1 MDSKKS
7 NFQTILLVVLG
18 VGLAVAL
25 MIFGGVIKTPQ
36 RGSDVQIQAFGS
48 VTMWGPFVSTSL
60 ISTNINN
67 FNNENQNIKLSYVG
81 KNSQD
86 YDTDLLEAFASGAAP
101 DIIILPHNL
110 ISRYKD
116 KVVILNEVTLPERN
130 FKDLY
135 SQGAEIFRV
144 PEGTVGLPLGVDPL
158 VMYYN
163 RDLLDSGGIVQPP
176 QFWNDDFLTFVQSV
190 TQVDSDGLGIAVAAA
205 ALGETSNI
213 KHSTEI
219 LSALFMQLGNP
230 ITSFNQSSL
239 PESLIK
245 EPSTVS
251 NAPGSTALE
260 YFTQFSDSSNDLYS
274 WNKALPE
281 ARDAFAAE
289 KLAVYFGFASE
300 LLDIQRKNPNLNFD
314 VAPLPQIK
322 ELNKKLTYGNL
333 YALAIPKTS
342 INAPGA
348 LSVAGALT
356 TGAYNVDILSS
367 FSLQPVRR
375 DLLAMNPPNPYQ
387 KIFYN
392 SALIARA
399 WFSPNPVI
407 LETIF
412 ESTVSD
418 VNSGRLTPSRAIT
431 ELNQKINEVF

>member
-7 NFQTILLVVLG
+7 NFQTILFAVLG

-25 MIFGGVIKTPQ
+25 MIFGGLIKTPQ
-36 RGSDVQIQAFGS
+36 KGSANQIQASGS
-48 VTMWGPFVSTSL
+48 VTMWGPFLSNSVSELVNT
-60 ISTNINN
+60 
-67 FNNENQNIKLSYVG
+67 FNGDNENITLSYVG
-81 KNSQD
+81 KNSQN
-86 YDTDLLEAFASGAAP
+86 YDVELLEAFASGQAP

-110 ISRYKD
+110 ISRYSD
-116 KVVILNEVTLPERN
+116 KVVILNEVAFPERS

-135 SQGAEIFRV
+135 SQGSEIFRI
-144 PEGTVGLPLGVDPL
+144 PGGTVGLPLGVDPL

-163 RDLLDSGGIVQPP
+163 RDLLDSGGIVKPP
-176 QFWNDDFLTFVQSV
+176 QFWNDDFLTFVQAV
-190 TQVDSDGLGIAVAAA
+190 TQANPDDLDIDVAAT

-219 LSALFMQLGNP
+219 LSTLWMQLGNS
-230 ITSFNQSSL
+230 ITTFNQSSL

-251 NAPGSTALE
+251 NSPGATGLE
-260 YFTQFSDSSNDLYS
+260 YFTQFVDASNDLYT
-274 WNKALPE
+274 WNKAMPE

-300 LLDIQRKNPNLNFD
+300 LLEIQRKNPNLNFD

-322 ELNKKLTYGNL
+322 ELNKKITYGNF

-342 INAPGA
+342 ANASGA
-348 LSVAGALT
+348 LGVAGALT
-356 TGAYNVDILSS
+356 TGAYNVNLLGS

-375 DLLAMNPPNPYQ
+375 DLLAVNPPNPYQ

-392 SALIARA
+392 SALIARG
-399 WFSPNPVI
+399 WYNPNPVTLDSI
-407 LETIF
+407 LKNM
-412 ESTVSD
+412 VD
-418 VNSGRLTPSRAIT
+418 GVNSGRLTPDRAIV
-431 ELNQKINEVF
+431 EVNQKINEAF

>member
-7 NFQTILLVVLG
+7 NFQTILFVVLG
-18 VGLAVAL
+18 VGLAIAL

-36 RGSDVQIQAFGS
+36 RGASIQIQASGS
-48 VTMWGPFVSTSL
+48 VSMWGPFVSTT
-60 ISTNINN
+60 ISERINT
-67 FNNENQNIKLSYVG
+67 FNNENENIQLSYVG
-81 KNSQD
+81 KNIQN
-86 YDTDLLEAFASGAAP
+86 YDIELLEAFASGNAP

-110 ISRYKD
+110 ISRYRD
-116 KVVILNEVTLPERN
+116 KVIILNEITLPERN

-135 SQGAEIFRV
+135 SQGAEIFRT

-163 RDLLDSGGIVQPP
+163 RDLLDSGGVVQPP
-176 QFWNDDFLTFVQSV
+176 QFWNEDFLTFVQAV
-190 TQVDSDGLGIAVAAA
+190 TQVDSDGLDVNVAAT

-230 ITSFNQSSL
+230 ITFFNQSSL
-239 PESLIK
+239 PESSIK
-245 EPSTVS
+245 DASTVS

-260 YFTQFSDSSNDLYS
+260 YFTQFVDSSDDLYS

-322 ELNKKLTYGNL
+322 ELNKKLTYGNF

-342 INAPGA
+342 INASSA

-356 TGAYNVDILSS
+356 TGAYNVDLLGA

-375 DLLAMNPPNPYQ
+375 DLLAVNPPNPYQ

-392 SALIARA
+392 SALIARG
-399 WFSPNPVI
+399 WYNPNPVTVDT
-407 LETIF
+407 LF
-412 ESTVSD
+412 ESMVNG
-418 VNSGRLTPSRAIT
+418 VNSGQFTPSRAIT
-431 ELNQKINEVF
+431 ELNQKINEAFQ